1 MLAESLTAPPSSRR
15 RPAWS
20 AWAILCLATALL
32 RPLGAQARE
41 LSPSDLK
48 VIERINQ
55 RANERPYQAG
65 VWDCTH
71 YALQKRRELL
81 EAGFAPAEVRFALV
95 RDERHEDHAVAE
107 VLGQVKGRPV
117 TVILDNR
124 FSWTQT
130 RAVLESYGYRWL
142 VETP

>member
-1 MLAESLTAPPSSRR
+1 LA
-15 RPAWS
+15 
-20 AWAILCLATALL
+20 
-32 RPLGAQARE
+32 
-41 LSPSDLK
+41 
-48 VIERINQ
+48 
-55 RANERPYQAG
+55 
-65 VWDCTH
+65 
-71 YALQKRRELL
+71 
-81 EAGFAPAEVRFALV
+81 AGFAPAEVRFALV
-95 RDERHEDHAVAE
+95 RNERHEDHAVAE